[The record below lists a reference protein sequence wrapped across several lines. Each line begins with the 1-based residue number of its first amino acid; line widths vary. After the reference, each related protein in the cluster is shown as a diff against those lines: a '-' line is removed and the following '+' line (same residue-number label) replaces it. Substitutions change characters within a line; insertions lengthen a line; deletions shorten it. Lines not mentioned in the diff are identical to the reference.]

1 MNSNN
6 RFFDGFLLG
15 VIIGSLAVYLFGTK
29 SGKKL
34 VKVLSEQGL
43 EGISDLMEN
52 QELENMEEEFEDESP
67 EVIEEIKNKARAEK
81 VNLGNEPHI
90 AEKAPK
96 KRFFKRLGSL
106 N

>member
-15 VIIGSLAVYLFGTK
+15 IIVGALAVYLFGTK
-29 SGKKL
+29 SGKNL

-43 EGISDLMEN
+43 EGLSDLMEN
-52 QELENMEEEFEDESP
+52 QETEDMEEEFEDESP
-67 EVIEEIKNKARAEK
+67 QVIEAIKNKAKATK
-81 VNLGNEPHI
+81 SNLENEPHV